1 MRIGQG
7 HRKGQGNLW
16 KTWIA
21 LITNYIFYMK
31 FFKNIWNWGKLKVWL
46 MDGQKD
52 GKWTWLTGVWKIDEK
67 MDTPIWLS
75 PDIFSHFRNTHWNV
89 DKWWFMNT
97 VKILI
102 IIVAMLIEDL
112 NQADIDLKKW
122 HKLYKLFTF
131 DILEYQE

>member
-1 MRIGQG
+1 MR
-7 HRKGQGNLW
+7 K
-16 KTWIA
+16 K
-21 LITNYIFYMK
+21 
-31 FFKNIWNWGKLKVWL
+31 
-46 MDGQKD
+46 
-52 GKWTWLTGVWKIDEK
+52 
-67 MDTPIWLS
+67 DTPTWLS